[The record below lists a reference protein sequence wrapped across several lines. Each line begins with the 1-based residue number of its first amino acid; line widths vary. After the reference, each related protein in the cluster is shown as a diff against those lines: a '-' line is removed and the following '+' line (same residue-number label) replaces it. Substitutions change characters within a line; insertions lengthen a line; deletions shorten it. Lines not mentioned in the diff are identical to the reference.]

1 MDSVQRLIIVFW
13 ISGFW
18 LYGCKPHIVDR
29 SPEPIGKGGIAYSI
43 PSPASEPV
51 DRDWWASF
59 NDAKL
64 DTLIRTALDNNL
76 DIMRGLARLEQADA
90 LTRQSRADRLPRIDL
105 EAKC

>member
-1 MDSVQRLIIVFW
+1 LR
-13 ISGFW
+13 
-18 LYGCKPHIVDR
+18 
-29 SPEPIGKGGIAYSI
+29 EGGVAYSI

-51 DRDWWASF
+51 DQNWWASF

-105 EAKC
+105 EANVEGLGGW